1 MTGHNYESAER
12 QAALRRKAD
21 AGGAP
26 ESTRAPEHPLLTLQS
41 QIGNA
46 QVARL
51 LAQREAAPEEGE
63 VAAKHDLSVQ
73 RDDAPEEDEVQAK
86 HDLSVQRD
94 DAPEEDD
101 VQAKHDLSVQRDD
114 APEED
119 DVQAKHDLS
128 VQRDDAPEEDDVQAD
143 HDLSVQRDDAPEE
156 DDVQADHDLSVQR
169 EEDAEQ
175 VGIEGGD
182 VGPDTAQRIS
192 SARGGGLTLDS
203 GTQATME
210 SGFGTS
216 FADVRVHQ
224 DAQSDMLNRRLTSHA
239 FTTGNDIFLR
249 GDASASDG
257 HLIAHELTHVVQQ
270 RSMGGGGSM
279 TVGAAGDAHE
289 SDADATASAVLSG
302 NGPATGAPAAAQ
314 RDTAEENDV
323 QARHDLSVQRDEA
336 PEEDDVQ
343 AQHDLSVQRDEAPEE
358 GDVQAQHDLSVQR
371 DEAPEEDDVQAQH
384 DLSVQRDEAPE
395 EDDVQAQHD
404 LSVQRDEAPEEEEV
418 QALHDTSLQRES
430 AEDDS
435 SV

>member
-21 AGGAP
+21 AAGGS

-51 LAQREAAPEEGE
+51 LAQRDE
-63 VAAKHDLSVQ
+63 
-73 RDDAPEEDEVQAK
+73 APEEDEVQAK
-86 HDLSVQRD
+86 HDLSIQREEAADEDEVQAQHDLSVQRD

-101 VQAKHDLSVQRDD
+101 VQAQHDLSVQR
-114 APEED
+114 EGED
-119 DVQAKHDLS
+119 EDEIQARHDLS
-128 VQRDDAPEEDDVQAD
+128 VQREGEDEDEIQA
-143 HDLSVQRDDAPEE
+143 R
-156 DDVQADHDLSVQR
+156 HDLSVQR

-192 SARGGGLTLDS
+192 SARGGGSALDS
-203 GTQATME
+203 STQATME

-224 DAQSDMLNRRLTSHA
+224 DSQSDTLNRRLTSHA

-249 GDASASDG
+249 GDASASDS

-270 RSMGGGGSM
+270 RSMGGGGAM

-302 NGPATGAPAAAQ
+302 NGPAAASAPAAAQ
-314 RDTAEENDV
+314 RDAAEEDDV

-336 PEEDDVQ
+336 PDEDEVQ
-343 AQHDLSVQRDEAPEE
+343 AKHDPSIQRD
-358 GDVQAQHDLSVQR
+358 D
-371 DEAPEEDDVQAQH
+371 
-384 DLSVQRDEAPE
+384 
-395 EDDVQAQHD
+395 
-404 LSVQRDEAPEEEEV
+404 APEEEEV
-418 QALHDTSLQRES
+418 QALHDVSLQRES
-430 AEDDS
+430 AEEDN
-435 SV
+435 